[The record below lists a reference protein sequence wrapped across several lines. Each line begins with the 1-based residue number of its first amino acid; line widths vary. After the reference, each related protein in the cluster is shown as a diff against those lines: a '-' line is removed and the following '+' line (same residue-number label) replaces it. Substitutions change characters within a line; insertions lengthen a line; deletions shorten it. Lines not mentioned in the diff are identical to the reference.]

1 MGQVSE
7 DPEPDPRKS
16 TDAPTSSTEAPTIP
30 PTHPTSKPTSPP
42 TTTTTSPPPTTST
55 TPAPVPHPTTITTPK
70 PTPTTSATTPKPAP
84 TTNATTPKPSPT
96 TTSAPTPKPTPKP
109 PQNPEVGNWTVSDGN
124 ITCILV
130 DMAIQLN
137 VSYPAN
143 GSAIKYAIMDVPSNI
158 NASGTCADKQQL
170 FNLTWMEN
178 GTKSELYLTFSKDEK
193 QDKFMIGMIN
203 LTVIPNE
210 IVFPGIQSNATM
222 KLFSNKTEF
231 STPVSKSYKCEKKQ
245 TFELRK
251 EGSNIEDC
259 EPSSSPDIVPIA
271 VGCALVGLVA
281 IVLIAYLVGRRRS
294 LARGY
299 LSM

>member
-1 MGQVSE
+1 
-7 DPEPDPRKS
+7 
-16 TDAPTSSTEAPTIP
+16 
-30 PTHPTSKPTSPP
+30 
-42 TTTTTSPPPTTST
+42 
-55 TPAPVPHPTTITTPK
+55 
-70 PTPTTSATTPKPAP
+70 
-84 TTNATTPKPSPT
+84 
-96 TTSAPTPKPTPKP
+96 
-109 PQNPEVGNWTVSDGN
+109 
-124 ITCILV
+124 
-130 DMAIQLN
+130 MAIQLN

-251 EGSNIEDC
+251 EGSNSTAASMTVSHVRLEAFHAKKDSNFGAVEDC